1 MLYGSDYK
9 EEQDDELEALKAI
22 YTDEE
27 FKGFKIISF
36 KFDINVSPLHQ
47 NYPHRHGVLRS
58 Q

>member
-27 FKGFKIISF
+27 FKGFKII
-36 KFDINVSPLHQ
+36 
-47 NYPHRHGVLRS
+47 
-58 Q
+58 